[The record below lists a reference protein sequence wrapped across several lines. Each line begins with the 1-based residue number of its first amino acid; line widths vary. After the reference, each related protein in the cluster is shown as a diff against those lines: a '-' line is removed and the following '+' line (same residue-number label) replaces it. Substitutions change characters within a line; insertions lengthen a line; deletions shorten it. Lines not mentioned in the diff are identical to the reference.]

1 MPEFASNA
9 SADLGSRT
17 TRRIALR
24 LLPFLFV
31 LYIFNYAV
39 RVNVGFAA
47 LQMTGE
53 LGFSN
58 AVFGFGAGIFF
69 IGYFLLQVPATL
81 LLELWSA
88 RVFIGASLIAWG
100 TLATLTGFISSAS
113 EFYWIRFFLGIAEA
127 GFFPGVIVYLT
138 YWFRQGDRAKA
149 VAMFMAAIPASNML
163 GAIVAAALLRLDWFG
178 MSGWRWLLIMEGF
191 PSVLAG
197 IFAFFY
203 LTDRPE
209 HARWL
214 ADDERHWITT
224 ELARE
229 KESKKSQ
236 AKLPALQALRHPTV
250 LLLGLTYF
258 CYITNSVGLGTW
270 LPKIVQ
276 GLGGLSTTQVSLI
289 SAIPWMMA
297 IPAMVLNGF
306 HSDRTGERRWHAALP
321 LMLVGVG
328 LGLSVMAGSNVVL
341 AIAAFSVATMALYAF
356 PSPFWTLPTL
366 FLAGP
371 AAAASIALINSIGNL
386 GGFLGPYVVGYL
398 TDRTGSYAAGIYYLM
413 AAGVVGGFT
422 VLCLRRSLIGPEP
435 LGPASIPAGASTAQ
449 AASRP

>member
-1 MPEFASNA
+1 MAPTDPRNPVDVA
-9 SADLGSRT
+9 SRT
-17 TRRIALR
+17 TRRIAMR

-69 IGYFLLQVPATL
+69 IGYFLLQVPATM
-81 LLELWSA
+81 LLELSSA

-100 TLATLTGFISSAS
+100 TLATLTGFISSAT

-138 YWFRQGDRAKA
+138 YWFRQVDRAKA

-178 MSGWRWLLIMEGF
+178 MSGWRWLLIIEGF
-191 PSVLAG
+191 PSILAG
-197 IFAFFY
+197 VFAFFY

-209 HARWL
+209 QARWL
-214 ADDERHWITT
+214 ADDERRWITT

-229 KESKKSQ
+229 KESKTAQ
-236 AKLPALQALRHPTV
+236 AKLPALQALRQPTV

-276 GLGGLSTTQVSLI
+276 GISGLGTTEVSLI
-289 SAIPWMMA
+289 AAIPWAVA
-297 IPAMVLNGF
+297 IPAMILNGF

-321 LMLVGVG
+321 LMLVGIG
-328 LGLSVMAGSNVVL
+328 LFSSVLAGSNIAL

-356 PSPFWTLPTL
+356 PSPFWTLPTM

-371 AAAASIALINSIGNL
+371 AAAASIAMINSLGNL
-386 GGFLGPYVVGYL
+386 GGFSGPYIVGYL
-398 TDRTGSYAAGIYYLM
+398 TDKTGGYVAGLYYLM
-413 AAGVVGGFT
+413 AAGLVGGII
-422 VLCLRRSLIGPEP
+422 VLSLRRSISTSAPI
-435 LGPASIPAGASTAQ
+435 GPASLATPGPAAQ
-449 AASRP
+449 LPTR

>member
-1 MPEFASNA
+1 MHA

-69 IGYFLLQVPATL
+69 IGYFLLQVPATM

-138 YWFRQGDRAKA
+138 YWFRQADRAKA
-149 VAMFMAAIPASNML
+149 VALFMAAIPASNML
-163 GAIVAAALLRLDWFG
+163 GAIVAAALLRIDWFG

-191 PSVLAG
+191 PSVVAG
-197 IFAFFY
+197 ILAFFY
-203 LTDRPE
+203 LTDRPQQ
-209 HARWL
+209 ARWL
-214 ADDERHWITT
+214 PED
-224 ELARE
+224 
-229 KESKKSQ
+229 
-236 AKLPALQALRHPTV
+236 
-250 LLLGLTYF
+250 
-258 CYITNSVGLGTW
+258 
-270 LPKIVQ
+270 
-276 GLGGLSTTQVSLI
+276 
-289 SAIPWMMA
+289 
-297 IPAMVLNGF
+297 
-306 HSDRTGERRWHAALP
+306 ERRWITEELTKEK
-321 LMLVGVG
+321 GEQE
-328 LGLSVMAGSNVVL
+328 
-341 AIAAFSVATMALYAF
+341 
-356 PSPFWTLPTL
+356 
-366 FLAGP
+366 GP
-371 AAAASIALINSIGNL
+371 GEAAADGGAASA
-386 GGFLGPYVVGYL
+386 
-398 TDRTGSYAAGIYYLM
+398 DRAAARAHLLLLHHQQRGSRHM
-413 AAGVVGGFT
+413 AAEDRPGD
-422 VLCLRRSLIGPEP
+422 LRPEHD
-435 LGPASIPAGASTAQ
+435 AGQ
-449 AASRP
+449 L

>member
-1 MPEFASNA
+1 MTAIEPRA
-9 SADLGSRT
+9 SADLSSRT
-17 TRRIALR
+17 TRRIGMR

-58 AVFGFGAGIFF
+58 AVFGLGAGIFF
-69 IGYFLLQVPATL
+69 IGYFLLQVPATM

-88 RVFIGASLIAWG
+88 RVFIGVSLIAWG
-100 TLATLTGFISSAS
+100 ALATLTGFISTAS

-138 YWFRQGDRAKA
+138 YWFRQADRAKA

-178 MSGWRWLLIMEGF
+178 MSGWRWLLILEGF
-191 PSVLAG
+191 PSILAG
-197 IFAFFY
+197 IMAFFY
-203 LTDRPE
+203 LTDRPAQ
-209 HARWL
+209 ARWL
-214 ADDERHWITT
+214 AEDERRWIVD

-229 KESKKSQ
+229 KESKKVQ
-236 AKLPALQALRHPTV
+236 AKLRPAEALRQPTV

-276 GLGGLSTTQVSLI
+276 GISGLSTTQVSLI
-289 SAIPWMMA
+289 SAIPWLVA
-297 IPAMVLNGF
+297 IPAMIFNGF

-321 LMLVGVG
+321 LMLVGIG
-328 LGLSVMAGSNVVL
+328 LGSSVMAGSNIVL
-341 AIAAFSVATMALYAF
+341 AITAFSVATMALYAF

-366 FLAGP
+366 FLSGP

-386 GGFLGPYVVGYL
+386 GGFLGPYVIGYL
-398 TDRTGSYAAGIYYLM
+398 TDRTGSYVAGIYYLT
-413 AAGVVGGFT
+413 AAGVIGGTT
-422 VLCLRRSLIGPEP
+422 VLCLRRTIREP
-435 LGPASIPAGASTAQ
+435 VGPAAFAPPAAPTAQ
-449 AASRP
+449 ASTRP